1 MATITAELTV
11 SSDITTDLS
20 INKSMTMTKADSDV
34 GLERTSSLN
43 RVYLEDATQVE
54 LLSGALA
61 GSPVADMTL
70 AKAAKVYI
78 KYISTDKSRY
88 ITVGFGTA
96 SGTPTPT
103 PNKELLAPG
112 QNAIVRSIS
121 LTNVNFGGS
130 TLVDIYIEKK
140 LTGKF
145 YSLKKVELPVGVTLS
160 HDISFSNIT
169 REFGLYIKLT
179 KADSFTITGS
189 INPDGSNPAD
199 GTSTLFLSELGV
211 GDALTVNTETKI
223 ITALLSNVNATMD
236 GAFSAGSA
244 DTTVECNPKSRVD
257 VILS

>member
-96 SGTPTPT
+96 SGT
-103 PNKELLAPG
+103 NKSASVFCFELGKLYGDEWMMIPWSGTSATGDIVVTANVATALVP
-112 QNAIVRSIS
+112 AIVE
-121 LTNVNFGGS
+121 
-130 TLVDIYIEKK
+130 YIVFFE
-140 LTGKF
+140 
-145 YSLKKVELPVGVTLS
+145 
-160 HDISFSNIT
+160 
-169 REFGLYIKLT
+169 
-179 KADSFTITGS
+179 
-189 INPDGSNPAD
+189 
-199 GTSTLFLSELGV
+199 
-211 GDALTVNTETKI
+211 
-223 ITALLSNVNATMD
+223 
-236 GAFSAGSA
+236 
-244 DTTVECNPKSRVD
+244 
-257 VILS
+257 